1 MAFSV
6 KQQQGANGTTT
17 APVTYPNY
25 VSGGLAG
32 QKTLVVDAGLSIA
45 IGDSITNGPSG
56 TGVPTGATVTAYNS
70 GTGAMT
76 ISLNLTVQASGAYQ
90 TGASAT
96 GAVTYSVALGSTPVS
111 GNFVVV
117 AMGTS
122 SGTTG
127 AATINSVTLGAT
139 GTTNGVPLYLMD
151 NQSNPSVLLYG
162 GYVSSTPAGLYLN
175 INWTN
180 SSGFRLGLAAAAME
194 LTGVGASATP
204 ANATFNHS
212 YNPGGLIDSSTPA
225 VVAQPNSI
233 FTNTYSG
240 NGSILTISLGGYT
253 GTSVN
258 TAQVGSYITI
268 TGSSVTALNN
278 VPMYVVSSSGYT
290 TSGTIT
296 CVSSYNGT
304 ATEANN
310 AVNIYESYV
319 GGSSSVAPFSGP
331 DASTYFGAVAWGGS
345 AALPFNYQSGAPWIA
360 AWSQTQLSVGTH
372 VRMGSAGCTIPTSG
386 SFTIPVSSTTGASSS
401 GKLILYTQNG
411 NIVVSYTSVTANTSF
426 NGCTVATYP
435 STTKSVA
442 GYTYLQY
449 PTGTA
454 NSQSLSAPL
463 IGSSMTSSAFG
474 GLVTGDS
481 SPSSTSVVPQ
491 ATATASGGG
500 YFPMQ
505 IILQAGYSNTGNG
518 NVTTYIPVNVNY
530 TAGTTTANGV
540 IYSLSPPSP
549 LLTRAAADAI
559 AFADVPGQYR
569 IKTRTPSDSLALN
582 ETVTARR
589 TLNVNPTDS
598 LSFSDSTS
606 QTLKLNVSTS
616 DSFTIGQGASG
627 NRIQLGFAY
636 DSISFND
643 VPVAPMM
650 TFVTPQVKVV
660 PPYLP
665 ETTGLAY
672 RLFRHYEIRYRN
684 VNVFLLSDGTF
695 VQDYPTPEN
704 ANANVPYPWNPNDPT
719 ALIAYTHNWDGT
731 ITETHLDP
739 HIVRVFWGG
748 ETSLITQATANQ
760 LRNAVPLYANY
771 IGVSQ

>member
-6 KQQQGANGTTT
+6 KQQKGANGTATS
-17 APVTYPNY
+17 PVNLPNY
-25 VSGGLAG
+25 VSGGAAG
-32 QKTLVVDAGLSIA
+32 TKILVVTSGLA
-45 IGDSITNGPSG
+45 ISVGDSITNGPSG

-70 GTGAMT
+70 TTGAMT
-76 ISLNLTVQASGAYQ
+76 ISANFTVQASGAYQ
-90 TGASAT
+90 TGASAN
-96 GAVTYSVALGSTPVS
+96 GNVIYSVALDSTPVL

-117 AMGTS
+117 AMGTA

-127 AATINSVTLGAT
+127 AATINSITLGTT
-139 GTTNGVPLYLMD
+139 GTTSGVPLYLMD
-151 NQSNPSVLLYG
+151 NQSNPSVILYG

-175 INWTN
+175 IDWTN
-180 SSGFRLGLAAAAME
+180 NSGLKLGLATTAME
-194 LTGVGASATP
+194 LTGVGTSATS

-225 VVAQPNSI
+225 VVAQPSPPY
-233 FTNTYSG
+233 TNTYSG
-240 NGSILTISLGGYT
+240 NGSLLTISLSTYT
-253 GTSVN
+253 GAKVN
-258 TAQVGSYITI
+258 AAQVGSYITI
-268 TGSSVTALNN
+268 VGSSVTALNN
-278 VPMYVVSSSGYT
+278 VPMYVISSSGYT
-290 TSGTIT
+290 SNGTIT

-310 AVNIYESYV
+310 GVNIYESYV
-319 GGSSSVAPFSGP
+319 GGNSSVVAFSGP
-331 DASTYFGAVAWGGS
+331 DVGTSYGAVAWGGS
-345 AALPFNYQSGAPWIA
+345 SALPFSYQSGAPWVA
-360 AWSQTQLSVGTH
+360 AWAQTQLSVGTH
-372 VRMGSAGCTIPTSG
+372 VRTSSASFNIPTSG
-386 SFTIPVSSTTGASSS
+386 TFTINVSSTTGAPTS

-411 NIVVSYTSVTANTSF
+411 NIVVSYSGTTSTSF
-426 NGCTVATYP
+426 TGCTVATYP
-435 STTKSVA
+435 STATTVA

-449 PTGTA
+449 PTGA
-454 NSQSLSAPL
+454 AGSQSLSAPL
-463 IGSSMTSSAFG
+463 IGSSMTSSALG

-491 ATATASGGG
+491 ATATATAAGA
-500 YFPMQ
+500 YFPIQ

-530 TAGTTTANGV
+530 TAATTTANGV
-540 IYSLSPPSP
+540 MYSLSPPNP

-569 IKTRTPSDSLALN
+569 IKTRTPSDSFALGQ
-582 ETVTARR
+582 TVTAKL

-598 LSFSDSTS
+598 FSFSDSTS
-606 QTLKLNVSTS
+606 KTLKLNVSTS

-627 NRIQLGFAY
+627 NRIVTSFAY

-643 VPVAPMM
+643 VPVVPMM

-684 VNVFLLSDGTF
+684 VNVFSLSDGTF

-748 ETSLITQATANQ
+748 ETSLITQATANK